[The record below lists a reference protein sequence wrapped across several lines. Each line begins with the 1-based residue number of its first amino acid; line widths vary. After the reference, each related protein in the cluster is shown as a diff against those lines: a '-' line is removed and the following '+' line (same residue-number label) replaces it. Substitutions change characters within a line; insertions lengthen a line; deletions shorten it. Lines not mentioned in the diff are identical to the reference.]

1 MADGIQDKTRVE
13 LRYYTL
19 PHDECVMALT
29 GKAWRRNYGND
40 VPMMHFHNLTEVG
53 VCRDGY
59 GYLLSQ
65 QGKTDYHGGT
75 ITFFPS
81 NATHHTNTYALD
93 KLDSWEFLFFDTPNI
108 LAEHCPDDP
117 VLARRLTEKLQYGLY
132 IGTGENSALPVI
144 LDSIFACMRRPAG
157 ALRTKEAGSLLFA
170 FLLELNALLPE
181 TPAALDRTATAGV
194 LGGALHYLEEHY
206 AEDLHISDLASACG
220 LSETH
225 FRRLFVQ
232 AINMSPTEYVTLT
245 RVQHACELL
254 RTSDEAMDVIA
265 LKTGF
270 GSLSSFNRSFVKL
283 LGMPPYRWK
292 HTVLANAWG
301 CEHPHV
307 DIPLH
312 ITARPGWD

>member
-1 MADGIQDKTRVE
+1 MQAEENGRARVE
-13 LRYYTL
+13 LRYYSL
-19 PHDECVMALT
+19 PRGECVLPLT
-29 GKAWRRNYGND
+29 GKSWRRNYGND

-59 GYLLSQ
+59 GYLLSEE
-65 QGKTDYHGGT
+65 GKADYRGGT

-81 NATHHTNTYALD
+81 NATHHTNTYSPNA
-93 KLDSWEFLFFDTPNI
+93 LDSWEYLFFDTPQI
-108 LAEHCPDDP
+108 LADHCQNDP
-117 VLARRLTEKLQYGLY
+117 LLARRLTEKLQYGQY
-132 IGTGENSALPVI
+132 IGTAANSALPTV
-144 LDSIFACMRRPAG
+144 LDSVFACLQRPASP
-157 ALRTKEAGSLLFA
+157 LRTREVSSLLFA
-170 FLLELNALLPE
+170 FLLEVETLLPE
-181 TPAALDRTATAGV
+181 TPTTLDRTATAST
-194 LGGALHYLEEHY
+194 LRNALYYLDEHY
-206 AEDLHISDLASACG
+206 AQELHIADLAAACG

-232 AINMSPTEYVTLT
+232 AINMTPTEYVALI

-254 RTSDEAMDVIA
+254 RTNEESMDAIA

-292 HTVLANAWG
+292 LRV
-301 CEHPHV
+301 EHG
-307 DIPLH
+307 LEGSCLN